1 MTWASCPLMEI
12 LQLGKRRD
20 GGPLAQGG
28 WVEGTLSLAVLFC
41 CSSIHVSRL
50 EPELRAQIHQQN
62 PSIEV
67 VYYNKG
73 L

>member
-1 MTWASCPLMEI
+1 MVPEA
-12 LQLGKRRD
+12 
-20 GGPLAQGG
+20 G
-28 WVEGTLSLAVLFC
+28 WVQGILSLPVLFR
-41 CSSIHVSRL
+41 CSSLHVSRL
-50 EPELRAQIHQQN
+50 EPELRAQIREQN